1 MDSGDQERSSSED
14 LEAADHDM
22 PKRITFGPEGQR
34 ERRKNRNGSRRRS
47 ASRDSISSVRSRAR
61 AVQGIPIEFRTLSFQ
76 ISDSQAI
83 EDAKP
88 SKKFLEERKKK
99 KRTDDIEEKDYFEHL
114 DYHIRIGDDV
124 CRALNVNPG
133 NGLSASEAA
142 TRLSQNGK
150 NAFPHRRENY
160 VKKIAFYVFGGFCS
174 VLWIGVIV
182 FFICWRPLGD
192 PNPAA
197 YNLGLAILIM
207 IVIFLQASFS
217 AFQDWSTAKTM
228 KSILSLLPGD
238 TLAIREGQPLKVASS
253 DVVVGDIIRISI
265 GNKVPA
271 DIRLLST
278 SGDVRFDRSM
288 LTGESDEVEG
298 AIDMTDINFLET
310 RNVALMGT
318 MVTNGSAT
326 GVVVL
331 TGGDTVMG
339 RIAKA
344 TNAVKDEPTLIQREI
359 HRFVLII
366 VACTVVLASAIIF
379 TWVGWLRVKHPA
391 YMSLISMLN
400 NAMGCVVA
408 FIPEGMPVGV
418 ALTMMIVARR
428 MKSNDILP
436 KGLSTV
442 ETLGCVNVMCSDKT
456 GTLTENKMVVATVG
470 FLDSRMTAAEAFS
483 VLSEGNSAPLK
494 ELHRTSVLCNDA
506 TFDPLTKHLP
516 VIDRET
522 QGNATDGAVLKFAEA
537 ARKGCSDYI
546 NDESPRAFQIPFNS
560 KSKWML
566 TLHKT
571 ESAGT
576 EPQYLML
583 IKGAPDVLQ
592 PLCTRYWSYESKTI
606 KPFDPASQ
614 AQFSLLQENLSRSG
628 QRVILLCQR
637 YITPRE
643 TLGSNAFTNEIQ
655 DGINDLTI
663 IGVLGIT
670 DPPRKETAATVAACR
685 RAGIRFFMV
694 TGDFGLTGSA
704 IARDIGIFTNAAD
717 PDTFDDIVDRRTDI
731 SENRETREWTKSS
744 LLLEGPSISKLTGE
758 DWDLV
763 CEYEEIVF
771 ARTSPEQKLRIVKE
785 FRKRDNVV
793 AVTGDGVN
801 DAPALRA
808 ADVGI
813 AVVSG
818 SDVALEAADLVLLDK
833 FDSIIDAIRLG
844 RLVFQNLQKIISYL
858 LPAGSWSEIWPVLMN
873 VYFGFPLP
881 LSTFLMI
888 IICVFTDL
896 FLSLALIMEKEE
908 FDLLELPPRKA
919 KKDHLINLK
928 IYAQSYLFVGVME
941 TVCAHAMFFLYMY
954 KHAGIPFH
962 ALALAFEDYSE
973 GFYGYTTAELTHFN
987 TVGQSVYFVTLVFLQ
1002 WGNILSIRNKRLS
1015 ILQADPIRKQRRN
1028 PWLLAGMAMSLAIA
1042 IFVTEQPGIQRIFGT
1057 AKVPLEFWFIPLPLA
1072 LGILMMDEIRKLV
1085 VKVVELYTSWPQ
1097 TADKLEKSIA
1107 NVSGGNPNVANMR
1120 ARILLLV
1127 ILSIISLLV
1136 FFSSRDSNLPSA
1148 SQIYH
1153 GSGGK
1158 TSPSSKKVAALME
1171 TRATPNLVPLILHF
1185 SSVLGPTWPIKIFTT
1200 QAAIANL
1207 STSAAFER
1215 KIADK
1220 SISFVLLPETETF
1233 KEHSSVSAFFSK
1245 PWFWEQLAP
1254 AERVL
1259 MFQSDSIIC
1268 ANSRRT
1274 VDDFLEYDFIGA
1286 PVREGLGAGYNGG
1299 LSIRNVPLILEIV
1312 NKESWSEDRKEKN
1325 GKYKDGPNV
1334 DYEDQWF
1341 YAKMSERNAHFPTQE
1356 VASQFA
1362 VETIWAEKPLG
1373 YHQANVWQAG
1383 SMDDI
1388 LKWCPEYKMCTSE
1401 TYTSH

>member
-1 MDSGDQERSSSED
+1 MDSNEPERSSSED
-14 LEAADHDM
+14 LEAADHDI
-22 PKRITFGPEGQR
+22 PKRITFGPDGQR
-34 ERRKNRNGSRRRS
+34 ERPKNRNGSRRRS
-47 ASRDSISSVRSRAR
+47 ISRDSISSVRSRAR
-61 AVQGIPIEFRTLSFQ
+61 AVQGIPIEFRTLSFN

-83 EDAKP
+83 EDSKP
-88 SKKFLEERKKK
+88 SKTFLGERKKK
-99 KRTDDIEEKDYFEHL
+99 KKDEEIEEKDYFEHL
-114 DYHIRIGDDV
+114 DYHKRSGDDV
-124 CRALNVNPG
+124 CNALNVHLDK
-133 NGLSASEAA
+133 GLSASEAA

-228 KSILSLLPGD
+228 KSIMNLLPGD
-238 TLAIREGQPLKVASS
+238 TLAIRDGQPLKVASA
-253 DVVVGDIIRISI
+253 DVVVGDIIKISI

-288 LTGESDEVEG
+288 LTGESDEIEG
-298 AIDMTDINFLET
+298 AIDMTDTNFLET

-326 GVVVL
+326 GIVVL
-331 TGGDTVMG
+331 TGGNAVMG

-366 VACTVVLASAIIF
+366 VAFTVVLASAIIL
-379 TWVGWLRVKHPA
+379 TWVGWLRVKHPT

-418 ALTMMIVARR
+418 ALTMMIIARK
-428 MKSNDILP
+428 MKNSDILP

-470 FLDSRMTAAEAFS
+470 FLDGRMTASEAFS
-483 VLSEGNSAPLK
+483 ALSEGNSSPLK
-494 ELHRTSVLCNDA
+494 ELHRASVLCNDA
-506 TFDPLTKHLP
+506 TFDPLTKNQP
-516 VIDRET
+516 VMDRAI

-537 ARKGCSDYI
+537 ARTGCSESI
-546 NDESPRAFQIPFNS
+546 NDENPRVFQIPFNS

-571 ESAGT
+571 EPKGAES
-576 EPQYLML
+576 QFLML
-583 IKGAPDVLQ
+583 IKGAPDVLR
-592 PLCTRYWSYESKTI
+592 PHCTSYWSYESKSI

-614 AQFSLLQENLSRSG
+614 AQFLALQENLSRSG

-637 YITPRE
+637 LITPRE
-643 TLGSNAFTNEIQ
+643 TLGSNAFTDEIH
-655 DGINDLTI
+655 DSFIDDLTI

-694 TGDFGLTGSA
+694 TGDFGLTASA

-717 PDTFDDIVDRRTDI
+717 PDTFDDINNWNTGMPE
-731 SENRETREWTKSS
+731 SRETQDWTKTS
-744 LLLEGPSISKLTGE
+744 LLLEGPSISKLDEE
-758 DWDLV
+758 DWDSV
-763 CEYEEIVF
+763 CKYEEIVF

-785 FRKRDNVV
+785 FRKRDNIV

-813 AVVSG
+813 AVVTG

-919 KKDHLINLK
+919 KKDHLINVK
-928 IYAQSYLFVGVME
+928 IYVQSYLFVGVME
-941 TVCAHAMFFLYMY
+941 TICAHSMFFLYMY

-962 ALALAFEDYSE
+962 ALALVFEGYSD
-973 GFYGYTTAELTHFN
+973 GFYGYTAAELVHFN

-1015 ILQADPIRKQRRN
+1015 ILQADPIRKKRRN

-1057 AKVPLEFWFIPLPLA
+1057 ARVPIEFWFIPLPLA
-1072 LGILMMDEIRKLV
+1072 LGILMMDEIRKLIV
-1085 VKVVELYTSWPQ
+1085 RSWP
-1097 TADKLEKSIA
+1097 KGFL
-1107 NVSGGNPNVANMR
+1107 
-1120 ARILLLV
+1120 ARI
-1127 ILSIISLLV
+1127 
-1136 FFSSRDSNLPSA
+1136 A
-1148 SQIYH
+1148 
-1153 GSGGK
+1153 
-1158 TSPSSKKVAALME
+1158 
-1171 TRATPNLVPLILHF
+1171 
-1185 SSVLGPTWPIKIFTT
+1185 W
-1200 QAAIANL
+1200 
-1207 STSAAFER
+1207 
-1215 KIADK
+1215 
-1220 SISFVLLPETETF
+1220 
-1233 KEHSSVSAFFSK
+1233 
-1245 PWFWEQLAP
+1245 
-1254 AERVL
+1254 
-1259 MFQSDSIIC
+1259 
-1268 ANSRRT
+1268 
-1274 VDDFLEYDFIGA
+1274 
-1286 PVREGLGAGYNGG
+1286 
-1299 LSIRNVPLILEIV
+1299 
-1312 NKESWSEDRKEKN
+1312 
-1325 GKYKDGPNV
+1325 
-1334 DYEDQWF
+1334 
-1341 YAKMSERNAHFPTQE
+1341 
-1356 VASQFA
+1356 
-1362 VETIWAEKPLG
+1362 
-1373 YHQANVWQAG
+1373 
-1383 SMDDI
+1383 
-1388 LKWCPEYKMCTSE
+1388 
-1401 TYTSH
+1401 